1 MRPKLF
7 QSFVIVVL
15 FWLIAS
21 TVWWS
26 LQKPAVNLDALLQLK
41 RLMPFLPFEVPQDAG
56 IMASLGVQWKVLMY
70 WSAPVG
76 LLTVMSGAVGYGVL
90 WLKAHRTSEARDNRE
105 VGHGEF
111 RGVTVTLGDL
121 PVPKALPRDNIELS
135 AADDES
141 LARLTSRE
149 LKLLGDI
156 FGTISAHPDSYAG
169 DGVQSS
175 LLDHT
180 LNIASKALASPRN
193 AGLAAIVA
201 AAHEMG
207 KITAYKKDKDGEWVA
222 AKKQDKEAAR
232 ILGMLDSWFAM
243 PTQERLAMM
252 MAVKF
257 HSTPRMLPEIDSD
270 PVIYKLAR
278 ELLSTAEVTKSAV
291 VVQEKQKT
299 LDSTMELTG
308 QALPDVIFDAL
319 LRALPALSFQSRG
332 LPKGVAAVAWKVGS
346 RVYLLEIKLRE
357 TVLNKLPA
365 EVRGALMPNPKERSR
380 LQPFTV
386 ELLKALDA
394 RGWLVKEIN
403 DVKMETKDAVWNIK
417 AGKLDFKG
425 VIVVEVPD
433 EFKAQ
438 LPADDSMY
446 DVSVTGPLFSQNSGG
461 MQVSKQD
468 LMGSVLKPPSGDRAS
483 APTPAA
489 SPSPTSVGAGQSS

>member
-1 MRPKLF
+1 MRPKLL
-7 QSFVIVVL
+7 QSFIIVVL

-21 TVWWS
+21 TIWWS
-26 LQKPAVNLDALLQLK
+26 FQRPAVNLEALTQLK
-41 RLMPFLPFEVPQDAG
+41 RLLPFLPFEVPKEAG
-56 IMASLGVQWKVLMY
+56 ILASLGVQWKVLMY

-76 LLTVMSGAVGYGVL
+76 LLTLMSGAVGYGLL
-90 WLKAHRTSEARDNRE
+90 WLKAQRTSDARDGRE
-105 VGHGEF
+105 TGHGEF
-111 RGVTVTLGDL
+111 RGLTVTLGDL
-121 PVPKALPRDNIELS
+121 PTPKALPRDNIELS

-156 FGTISAHPDSYAG
+156 FGTISAHPDAYSG
-169 DGVQSS
+169 EGVLSS

-201 AAHEMG
+201 AANEMG
-207 KITAYKKDKDGEWVA
+207 KITAFRKDKEGQWVP

-232 ILGMLDSWFAM
+232 ILGMLDSWFAL
-243 PTQERLAMM
+243 PTQERLAVM

-257 HSTPRMLPEIDSD
+257 HSTPRLLPEIDSD
-270 PVIYKLAR
+270 PAIYKLAR
-278 ELLSTAEVTKSAV
+278 DLLSTAEVTTSAI

-299 LDSTMELTG
+299 LDSARALTG
-308 QALPDVIFDAL
+308 QELPDVIFDAL
-319 LRALPALSFQSRG
+319 LSALPALSFQSRG

-365 EVRGALMPNPKERSR
+365 DVRGALMPNPKERSR

-394 RGWLVKEIN
+394 RGWLVKEIQ
-403 DVKMETKDAVWNIK
+403 DVKLDTKDAVWNIK

-433 EFKAQ
+433 EFKTQ
-438 LPADDSMY
+438 LPNDDSMY
-446 DVSVTGPLFSQNSGG
+446 EVSVTGPLFSQNAGG

-468 LMGSVLKPPSGDRAS
+468 LMGSVLKPPSAERVAALAQA
-483 APTPAA
+483 APTSSNP
-489 SPSPTSVGAGQSS
+489 PSAE